1 MIDLVIWTLTLVPL
15 DVTASPAPVYP
26 SRSSGMAAS
35 LIGGFFGLALV
46 VLAAILLGTKP
57 RRAPRPRP

>member
-1 MIDLVIWTLTLVPL
+1 VIDLLIWTIMLIPL
-15 DVTASPAPVYP
+15 DVTASPVPVYP

-35 LIGGFFGLALV
+35 LIGGFFGLGLV

-57 RRAPRPRP
+57 RRARPPRL